1 MSTSR
6 GTKAG
11 RAPRAS
17 TRNGNRAVSNGN
29 PKAYYFA
36 GPKPGPDPD
45 VWRAAADRVPGTWWE
60 HWADWVSAR
69 SGEEVTAPKTL
80 GSKACPVLESAPGS
94 YVLERI
100 PAIV

>member
-45 VWRAAADRVPGTWWE
+45 RVPGTWWE

-80 GSKACPVLESAPGS
+80 RSKAYPVLESAPGS

-100 PAIV
+100 PAVV